1 MILNKRVRG
10 RQKQGFLQFVIDEA
24 NFAGPAGAFESGTHF
39 RDVRRGSDGQVSSG
53 KLLLRRRDGEFHE
66 PAFVQGQLEVQ
77 RFHVADVWK
86 IQTKMP
92 SPPSTISEWRR
103 NLLSVFVGRLR
114 QREVHGSR
122 LPLGI
127 GID

>member
-1 MILNKRVRG
+1 M
-10 RQKQGFLQFVIDEA
+10 Q
-24 NFAGPAGAFESGTHF
+24 
-39 RDVRRGSDGQVSSG
+39 QVSSG

-77 RFHVADVWK
+77 RFHIADVWK

-103 NLLSVFVGRLR
+103 NLPSVFVGRLQ
-114 QREVHGSR
+114 QREVHGPR

-127 GID
+127 GVDENTEVLFARDYFGE